1 MENNK
6 YQKLLTKQC
15 SIIADS
21 VLKDMKDNMFH
32 VGSVEKIPVAKKA
45 ILYRWWF
52 PKDSKP
58 MQVLEKYVKDHPK
71 DLIMQDMLSNLEK
84 IELGKQTYYALY
96 FGKSSNGYNRY
107 RQHTTGNVDVSTLRR
122 TLYGLCIGG
131 TYSNAKENKINEML
145 QQCYYE
151 WADFG
156 NEENI
161 VECIEGVCIALGKYP
176 LNIDGNAAISNEWR
190 KYVTKERKFKQ
201 P

>member
-15 SIIADS
+15 AIIADS
-21 VLKDMKDNMFH
+21 VLNDMKNNGFH
-32 VGSVEKIPVAKKA
+32 VGGTEKIPIPRNA

-52 PKDSKP
+52 PKDSAP
-58 MQVLEKYVKDHPK
+58 MKKLEKYVKDHPQ
-71 DLIMQDMLSNLEK
+71 DIIMQDMLSNLEK
-84 IELGKQTYYALY
+84 KDIGTHTYFALY

-107 RQHTTGNVDVSTLRR
+107 IQHTTRNVDVSTLRR
-122 TLYGLCIGG
+122 TLYGLCIDED
-131 TYSNAKENKINEML
+131 TYDNEKEQQINKML

-161 VECIEGVCIALGKYP
+161 VECIEGICIALGKYP
-176 LNIDGNAAISNEWR
+176 LNIDGNVAISDEWR
-190 KYVTKERKFKQ
+190 KYVTKKRKFK
-201 P
+201 